1 MSKKILSYGSIFI
14 CAAFAVALICTI
26 IPGAVAAAVSMKVR
40 PGFGGL
46 YDMNQPVELLI
57 TLENSGPALN
67 GLLVVKRANEQE
79 ASGSSPEPRFVLEV
93 DVSANA
99 QAQYRMVIP
108 GQLAGWVVVEFVA
121 GDLVLAQTL
130 VEGVS
135 VSGSRIAL
143 ALSEEIMGSGF
154 QLWLGRNSFTDLDL
168 KYLQPPELPADNLAL
183 SAADLIM
190 VDAVGLAGLTDE
202 QIQALKEWVYSGGTL
217 VLFGGAGA
225 AAGGAFVEISPVLV
239 QGQAL
244 LRGSLAGLTV
254 VPVAAGELLPGGDAL
269 VVDNGVPLFAKRALG
284 RGQVFYCAA
293 AASDLNSEAEW
304 AWSALR
310 NSPRQPA
317 SSPYFDYR
325 GYNHLTNISGY
336 IPGLAG
342 PSPWLLTLLWL
353 AYAAIVGPLL
363 YFLLRRAD
371 RRDWAWV
378 AVPVVALLA
387 AGCFHLLAPAKQLQ
401 SYLSQTLARVEIFTP
416 GLAAVEA
423 DAAVVAPKGG
433 DFLVDTAGGMY
444 SLPMIG
450 RYYGMSGASEDGKSI
465 LVRQD
470 ASGNRISFTGV
481 EYGALRG
488 LYAYGLQRQFGSI
501 EGRLSLSGNTLK
513 GELVNKTGLDLRD
526 SALLLRG
533 QAIKFDHFPNGGT
546 VYIEETLDKWS
557 VFSGDPQL
565 LLFGS
570 SDEYQRASN
579 ADPFFR
585 ERQIAAEEITNQEYG
600 KPLFLGWSDALPDV
614 FQVTGKAGQQEKHGL
629 VLVKQ
634 MIEIDLH
641 GEFSLPGGFVTP
653 YYGSGLLCLADENG
667 MVQYNPNGGTKP
679 DGSREEERIYD
690 LVDMGVDNHCRI
702 DALEFQ
708 TIPDYYAAKVYS
720 AEIYNWRQGKWDP
733 LPSEGKRI
741 TGDELS
747 LYLCD
752 YKAVVKLNFA
762 RDIEKYEMAG
772 DVGLSFSLW
781 PGLAVEGVRL
791 SD

>member
-1 MSKKILSYGSIFI
+1 MSKKIMSYGSIFI
-14 CAAFAVALICTI
+14 CAAFAVAFICTI
-26 IPGAVAAAVSMKVR
+26 IPGVAAAAVSMKVR

-67 GLLVVKRANEQE
+67 GLLMVKRANEQE
-79 ASGSSPEPRFVLEV
+79 ASGSLPEPRFVLDV
-93 DVSANA
+93 DIPANA

-108 GQLAGWVVVEFVA
+108 GQLAGVAVVELVA

-130 VEGVS
+130 VEGVA

-154 QLWLGRNSFTDLDL
+154 QLWLARNSFTDIDL
-168 KYLQPPELPADNLAL
+168 KYLQAPELPVDNLSL

-190 VDAVGLAGLTDE
+190 VDAAGLVGLTDE

-225 AAGGAFVEISPVLV
+225 AAGGAFAEISPVLA

-244 LRGSLAGLTV
+244 IRGNLAGLTAM
-254 VPVAAGELLPGGDAL
+254 PVAAGELQPGGDAL
-269 VVDNGVPLFAKRALG
+269 VVDNGVPLLAKRELG

-293 AASDLNSEAEW
+293 AVSDLNGEAEW

-310 NSPRQPA
+310 HSPRQPA
-317 SSPYFDYR
+317 SLPYFDYR
-325 GYNHLTNISGY
+325 GYNHLTNISSY

-353 AYAAIVGPLL
+353 AYAVIVGPLL

-387 AGCFHLLAPAKQLQ
+387 AGCFHLLAPGKQLQ
-401 SYLSQTLARVEIFTP
+401 SHLSQTLARVEIFTP
-416 GLAAVEA
+416 DLATVKA

-450 RYYGMSGASEDGKSI
+450 SADGKNI

-470 ASGNRISFTGV
+470 ASGNSISFTGV

-557 VFSGDPQL
+557 VFSGEPQS

-570 SDEYQRASN
+570 SDVYPRTSA
-579 ADPFFR
+579 ADPFYR
-585 ERQIAAEEITNQEYG
+585 ERQIVAEEITDQGYG
-600 KPLFLGWSDALPDV
+600 KPMFLGWSDELPEV

-634 MIEIDLH
+634 MIEIDLQ

-653 YYGSGLLCLADENG
+653 YSGDGLLCLADENG

-690 LVDMGVDNHCRI
+690 LVDMGVGNHCRI

-708 TIPDYYAAKVYS
+708 AIPDHYAAKVYS
-720 AEIYNWRQGKWDP
+720 AEIYNWRQGKWEP
-733 LPSEGKRI
+733 LPNEGKRI
-741 TGDELS
+741 TGAELP

-791 SD
+791 GD